1 MGTYGFSTTTTD
13 NETDSTTPEAA
24 AETGSSG
31 TGSSGT
37 GSSGSVAKVP
47 PPTMTDN
54 LLRVSV
60 YYNTLNERLFQT
72 KKVYVVSRSSN
83 SKL

>member
-24 AETGSSG
+24 AE

-60 YYNTLNERLFQT
+60 YYNTLNERLVQT
-72 KKVYVVSRSSN
+72 KKVYDISRSSN
-83 SKL
+83 GKL